1 MSKKQ
6 ELTQFRNLTKG
17 RLMKQK
23 EALNNL
29 TLNLPND
36 MKSLA
41 GHEKYMISQLKEIY
55 RDILGTWDR
64 NTQELLNQ
72 IEE

>member
-6 ELTQFRNLTKG
+6 ELTRFRNLTKG

-36 MKSLA
+36 VKSLA
-41 GHEKYMISQLKEIY
+41 GHEKYMISQLKETY

>member
-6 ELTQFRNLTKG
+6 ELARFRNLTKG

-23 EALNNL
+23 EAINQL

-36 MKSLA
+36 CASLA
-41 GHEKYMISQLKEIY
+41 GHEKFILSQLKECY

-72 IEE
+72 IEQ

>member
-6 ELTQFRNLTKG
+6 ELTRFRNLTKG

-36 MKSLA
+36 IKSLA

>member
-6 ELTQFRNLTKG
+6 ELARFRNLTKG
-17 RLMKQK
+17 KLAQQK
-23 EALNNL
+23 GALNNL

>member
-6 ELTQFRNLTKG
+6 ELTRFRNLTKG

-72 IEE
+72 IEK

>member
-6 ELTQFRNLTKG
+6 ELTRFRNLTKG